1 MAGRQPSGWS
11 LPAVPAGLLGPV
23 GGGQALAMRI
33 LVTGGAGFVG
43 SHVVDL
49 LAEGGHRVVVLDRLH
64 PKAHGGRPGYLRSD
78 AEFVQADLADPAA
91 AGVLDDAVGGT
102 DAVCHQAAM
111 VGLGRD
117 PGDVVDYVRDNDL
130 GTAALLAAVH
140 RHRDRVGRLV
150 LASSMVVYG
159 EGAYR
164 CGRHGPVRPGP
175 RPLARL
181 EAGRF
186 EPACPR
192 CGSELE
198 PVEVTEDMPTDP
210 RNVYAATKLHQ
221 EHLAAACTG
230 EGGPVVTALRY
241 HNVYGPRM
249 PRDTPYA
256 GVAAIF
262 RSALAAGRP
271 PRVLEDGGQRRDF
284 IHVRD
289 VARAN
294 VLALTAPDPVAGA
307 LNVAT
312 GQPRTVGEMAVAL
325 ATAVGGPA
333 PVVVGGWRPGD
344 VRHVFASP
352 ARAAG
357 RLGFRAEVGFAEGM
371 TELATAPLRAPSR
384 VA

>member
-1 MAGRQPSGWS
+1 
-11 LPAVPAGLLGPV
+11 
-23 GGGQALAMRI
+23 MRI

-49 LAEGGHRVVVLDRLH
+49 LADAGHRVVVLDRLH

-91 AGVLDDAVGGT
+91 AGVLDDAVGGV
-102 DAVCHQAAM
+102 DAVCHQASM

-140 RHRDRVGRLV
+140 RHRGRVGRLV

-159 EGAYR
+159 EGAYH
-164 CGRHGPVRPGP
+164 CGQHGLVRPGP
-175 RPLARL
+175 RPLAWL

-192 CGSELE
+192 CGSDLE
-198 PVEVTEDMPTDP
+198 PVAVTEDMPTDP

-271 PRVLEDGGQRRDF
+271 PQVFEDGGQRRDF

-307 LNVAT
+307 FNVAT
-312 GQPRTVGEMAVAL
+312 GDPHTVEEMAAAL
-325 ATAVGGPA
+325 AAALGGPT
-333 PVVVGGWRPGD
+333 PLVVGGWRPGD

-352 ARAAG
+352 ALAAE
-357 RLGFRAEVGFAEGM
+357 RFGFRAEVGFAEGM
-371 TELATAPLRAPSR
+371 AELATAPLRAPSR